1 MGLTVGASAALTVT
15 VLVAMEV
22 PQALV
27 TVKDRFTVVPTAVCG
42 AVKFGLATLALS
54 NVPASAVH
62 A

>member
-1 MGLTVGASAALTVT
+1 MTVT